1 MKSIV
6 ALIGLVLCMKATAQD
21 RALLPPPPPLRNP
34 MLVPEK
40 IVPAPPSLGVAG
52 VPAAEVETPGWILRR
67 SEHGKW
73 QVLWQGRWVGKN
85 QMMGDDK
92 IINIDEYGIQV
103 KGASGKR
110 NIPLVGVNLGR
121 QQKENKQ

>member
-6 ALIGLVLCMKATAQD
+6 ALMAVVLCTASVAQE

-40 IVPAPPSLGVAG
+40 VVPAPPSLGA
-52 VPAAEVETPGWILRR
+52 PAAVVEAETPGWILRR
-67 SEHGKW
+67 SENGKW

-85 QMMGDDK
+85 QMIGDEK

-103 KGASGKR
+103 RGANGKR
-110 NIPLVGVNLGR
+110 NIPLVGVNLSR

>member
-1 MKSIV
+1 
-6 ALIGLVLCMKATAQD
+6 
-21 RALLPPPPPLRNP
+21 
-34 MLVPEK
+34 
-40 IVPAPPSLGVAG
+40 
-52 VPAAEVETPGWILRR
+52 
-67 SEHGKW
+67 
-73 QVLWQGRWVGKN
+73 
-85 QMMGDDK
+85 MGDDK

>member
-1 MKSIV
+1 
-6 ALIGLVLCMKATAQD
+6 
-21 RALLPPPPPLRNP
+21 